1 MHTQPEYGLDIA
13 LANELQKSF
22 AWVPPLTGD
31 SHNSDNEF
39 LAGLESITDEELLK
53 EFSRF
58 KNEMLDSCHGLQELE
73 GTCEV
78 PDIFDKGVI
87 DWNELEKVDK
97 GITPVGFIEEIDVV
111 GHGSQGMEAVWNID
125 TLLLLEGVASM

>member
-13 LANELQKSF
+13 LANKLQRSF

-31 SHNSDNEF
+31 SHNLDNEF
-39 LAGLESITDEELLK
+39 LAGPELIMDEELLK

-58 KNEMLDSCHGLQELE
+58 ENEMLDSCHGLQELE
-73 GTCEV
+73 G
-78 PDIFDKGVI
+78 VI
-87 DWNELEKVDK
+87 DWNKLEKVDK

-111 GHGSQGMEAVWNID
+111 GHGSQGMEALISKTLIWRVWGNWD
-125 TLLLLEGVASM
+125 VVHNES